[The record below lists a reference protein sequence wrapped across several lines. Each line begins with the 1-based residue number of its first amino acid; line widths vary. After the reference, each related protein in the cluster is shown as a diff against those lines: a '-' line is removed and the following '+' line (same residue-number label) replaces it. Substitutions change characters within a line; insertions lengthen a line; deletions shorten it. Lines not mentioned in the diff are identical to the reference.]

1 MTKKIIARKL
11 KRLYDKLFGIHSPSH
26 ILSGPP
32 ENFNAIPEIAPCPQ
46 CGEVPRMS
54 YCCGEYFIFSIFKEN
69 NTCFCASFTEMHSSM
84 KSEVEAWNKAVS
96 NHEVSKRN
104 DC

>member
-1 MTKKIIARKL
+1 MTRKIIARKL
-11 KRLYDKLFGIHSPSH
+11 KRLYDKLFGIHLPSR
-26 ILSGPP
+26 IFSDPP
-32 ENFNAIPEIAPCPQ
+32 EDINAIPEMAPCPQ
-46 CGEVPRMS
+46 CGEVPMMS

-96 NHEVSKRN
+96 NYEVSKRK

>member
-1 MTKKIIARKL
+1 MTKRWLELSLQNTGEKIELAFD
-11 KRLYDKLFGIHSPSH
+11 Y
-26 ILSGPP
+26 
-32 ENFNAIPEIAPCPQ
+32 CPQ
-46 CGEVPRMS
+46 CGEVPMMS
-54 YCCGEYFIFSIFKEN
+54 YCCGEYFIFKGN

-96 NHEVSKRN
+96 NYEVSKRN